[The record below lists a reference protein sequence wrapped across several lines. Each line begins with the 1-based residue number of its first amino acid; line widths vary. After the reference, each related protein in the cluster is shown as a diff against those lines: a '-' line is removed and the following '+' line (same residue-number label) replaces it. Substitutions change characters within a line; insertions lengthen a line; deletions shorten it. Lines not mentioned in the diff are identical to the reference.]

1 MSEDLEQTEKT
12 TDRLNY
18 LEKKM
23 ERIISYRNFLDEV
36 VRKKPDEDLSRTLQ
50 YFVKALDEILN

>member
-12 TDRLNY
+12 IDRLNY
-18 LEKKM
+18 LEEKM

-36 VRKKPDEDLSRTLQ
+36 VRKKPDEDLSRTLK

>member
-23 ERIISYRNFLDEV
+23 RKLVSYRNFLEEEAN
-36 VRKKPDEDLSRTLQ
+36 KKPDTDLSTTLK

>member
-12 TDRLNY
+12 IDRLNY

-23 ERIISYRNFLDEV
+23 ERIISYRNFLEEEAN
-36 VRKKPDEDLSRTLQ
+36 KKPDADLSRTLQ